1 MYYCYIFIITTF
13 TTFLLSYLY
22 FNEKKENDK
31 LRKEIKRLKQELKN
45 LMNQKEEEMIREV
58 ENILKITEGYS
69 KYEDGKLYLT
79 GEALKRLKTE
89 WKVSRDE
96 VKKRLEELGLS
107 MIGRTTKS
115 INGEIRHAYIYLI
128 SKKEV

>member
-1 MYYCYIFIITTF
+1 MYYCYLFILISVITGF
-13 TTFLLSYLY
+13 FIYK
-22 FNEKKENDK
+22 EKKENDK
-31 LRKEIKRLKQELKN
+31 LKYELRRLRQEIKGLKA
-45 LMNQKEEEMIREV
+45 QKEEEMIREV